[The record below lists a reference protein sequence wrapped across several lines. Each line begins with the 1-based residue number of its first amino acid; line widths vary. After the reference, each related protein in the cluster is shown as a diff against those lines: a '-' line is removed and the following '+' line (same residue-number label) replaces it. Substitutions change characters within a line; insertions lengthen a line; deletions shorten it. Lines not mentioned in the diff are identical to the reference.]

1 MGSNFNNSINKP
13 KEKISNT
20 QAVALGI
27 FLSRIA
33 GLLRESLLRAV
44 LALGPAADAFAAALR
59 IPNFLQNL
67 LGEGSLS
74 ASFIPVYSRLLS
86 EDREEEASKAAGAT
100 LGLLTVL
107 SGFLVLV
114 GVLAARPITKILAP
128 GFEGAKYELT
138 VDLLRITFI
147 GTGALV
153 LSAWCLGVLNSH
165 RKFFLSYVA
174 PVLWNIA
181 QIVVLVFVFIGSWEI
196 SDAATAAAWGMV
208 AGGFLQFGVQIAGV
222 WKVAPDLRPNFKK
235 SLPAVIDIR
244 KRFFPAVMGRGVV
257 QISAYVDLFLASLLT
272 TGAVAALLS
281 AQVLYLLPISLFVM
295 SVAASELPEM
305 SREGKS
311 EELTDRANAAIQ
323 KSLFFIF
330 FSAAIYLS
338 VGEQIINAFFGW
350 GSFSS
355 DDAIAVWLVLSAYS
369 LGLPA
374 IAASRLIQNTCWS
387 LGDTKGPARIAGVR
401 VLVALGVGLAL
412 MFPLDLITVSAGT
425 LTTDEVPGPHL
436 GAVGL
441 ALGSAFASWVEVSL
455 LSRLVKKSLP
465 GVMPLKKQVM
475 KFGVPA
481 ALTFLLAAVI
491 KLPTDNLHALLS
503 APIIIGVSTLF
514 YTVFSFRSGIRESD
528 LILRP
533 LRRFIYRLI
542 N

>member
-208 AGGFLQFGVQIAGV
+208 AGGFLQFGVQLAGV
-222 WKVAPDLRPNFKK
+222 WKVAPDLRPNFKN

-305 SREGKS
+305 SRERKF

-533 LRRFIYRLI
+533 LRRFVYRLI